1 MQNDEPMM
9 VMKSKGREAARKER
23 AQLLCARMLGERG
36 RWGHLIAQERC
47 AFPRDLPLRQVSVA

>member
-1 MQNDEPMM
+1 M

>member
-23 AQLLCARMLGERG
+23 TQLCALAC
-36 RWGHLIAQERC
+36 WGNGDAG
-47 AFPRDLPLRQVSVA
+47 DT